1 MTGPSRSELTLSD
14 LDKII
19 DAVAAEF
26 TNENEPRSTA
36 ESIGLRDPPSPG
48 GSSRSK
54 DRWTPVFGDA
64 LNNSPEMLAS
74 LLKAIRGK
82 SSPLPK
88 AKIDAALQEMKVRC
102 VIRVTNTANLSLFE
116 QINDLIST
124 SRPDDFREPAERLRN
139 TALGVRHLLM
149 RPLLAETFLQMERNL
164 DFAVPEP
171 DWLRIQ
177 PANQAVNVVTALDY
191 LLILMD
197 APSTQASAFSLS
209 NGLGPDSTQGR
220 TDQDA
225 ADWLSRRRFD
235 ARRAAVTEAQRLLL
249 MLRKDIA
256 LD

>member
-1 MTGPSRSELTLSD
+1 VNGSSRSDLTLSD
-14 LDKII
+14 LDKVI
-19 DAVAAEF
+19 DVVAAEF
-26 TNENEPRSTA
+26 TNENEPRNTA

-48 GSSRSK
+48 GNSRSK
-54 DRWTPVFGDA
+54 DRWKPVFGDA

-88 AKIDAALQEMKVRC
+88 ERIDAALEEMKVRC
-102 VIRVTNTANLSLFE
+102 VIRVTHTANLSLFE
-116 QINDLIST
+116 QIDDLAST
-124 SRPDDFREPAERLRN
+124 RRADDFREPAERLRN
-139 TALGVRHLLM
+139 TALGVRRLLM
-149 RPLLAETFLQMERNL
+149 RPLLAETFLQVERNL

-191 LLILMD
+191 LLTLMD

-209 NGLGPDSTQGR
+209 NGLGLDSTQGR

>member
-1 MTGPSRSELTLSD
+1 
-14 LDKII
+14 
-19 DAVAAEF
+19 
-26 TNENEPRSTA
+26 
-36 ESIGLRDPPSPG
+36 
-48 GSSRSK
+48 
-54 DRWTPVFGDA
+54 
-64 LNNSPEMLAS
+64 
-74 LLKAIRGK
+74 
-82 SSPLPK
+82 
-88 AKIDAALQEMKVRC
+88 MKVHC

-139 TALGVRHLLM
+139 TALGVRRLLM

-191 LLILMD
+191 LLTLMD

-209 NGLGPDSTQGR
+209 SGLDPDSTQGR